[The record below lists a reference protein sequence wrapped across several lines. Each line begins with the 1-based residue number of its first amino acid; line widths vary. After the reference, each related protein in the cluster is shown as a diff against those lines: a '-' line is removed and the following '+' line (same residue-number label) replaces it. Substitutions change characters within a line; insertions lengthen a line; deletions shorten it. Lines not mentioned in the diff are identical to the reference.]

1 MNEQKIVKRQLIKNM
16 LLNLITFTIIFGIL
30 GLFIYTNVKS
40 SIYKSADE
48 ELLNSKNR
56 VAIRH
61 DFEREKNIEEKLDDR
76 PKRDE
81 EVNPRLIYIRRNI
94 DGNILEED
102 RINTIFKDINF
113 DSKIIDKI
121 YNMTIE
127 NRYMYRGINY
137 KLDNDTYIQLLINI
151 DAENNIIS
159 NFKNILIASII
170 ITILI
175 SIIASYILSKKTL
188 KPIVESW
195 KKENEFVQ
203 NASHELRTPLTIIKA
218 KQELLLDEPNSKI
231 IDKAEEINTSLNETR
246 RLEKLIKELMI
257 LAKSDANK
265 QPIVTDMEDIDEL
278 IKEFCIPFQEFALVQ
293 EKEFI
298 LDLRYNKKIKI
309 NKERIHEL
317 FIILLDNS
325 MKYTEKNDTIKISTY
340 EKEGRLYIEII
351 DSGIGVSDEGLTKIF
366 DRFYRED
373 KARSRETGG
382 SGLGLS
388 IAETIVKEHKGII
401 KALHGENGQGT
412 KIQISIGHR

>member
-325 MKYTEKNDTIKISTY
+325 MKYTE
-340 EKEGRLYIEII
+340 EK
-351 DSGIGVSDEGLTKIF
+351 
-366 DRFYRED
+366 
-373 KARSRETGG
+373 
-382 SGLGLS
+382 
-388 IAETIVKEHKGII
+388 
-401 KALHGENGQGT
+401 
-412 KIQISIGHR
+412 